1 MNFHFKAHCPRCG
14 TKNAAFTALSA
25 SSIFTPNLIDVFSI
39 CGICDRGAIATYSNA
54 GAFSH
59 SDFRSLKNCQLKSIS
74 PSPPSRKAPKY
85 TPDNIASFYVQGL
98 ASLFT
103 RHYDAAGSMFR
114 KTLDTGLKN
123 SFPAIQGSL
132 STRIKTAAKE
142 HQLTPSLADL
152 ADHIRLEGN
161 KAVHEEEP
169 FSAEEAEDLQA
180 FTELVLS
187 YLYFLPG
194 KLEEAQHKIA
204 VRSKQMTDHKP
215 RDAKTKG

>member
-14 TKNAAFTALSA
+14 TKNVAFTVLSA
-25 SSIFTPNLIDVFSI
+25 SSIFPPNLIDVFCV

-59 SDFRSLKNCQLKSIS
+59 SDYRSLKNCQFKGIS
-74 PSPPSRKAPKY
+74 PPPPSHKVPEY
-85 TPDNIASFYVQGL
+85 TPDNIASFYRQGL

-114 KTLDTGLKN
+114 KTLDTTLKN
-123 SFPAIQGSL
+123 SFPDIQGSL
-132 STRIKTAAKE
+132 SGRIKTAAE
-142 HQLTPSLADL
+142 QHQLTPALANL

-169 FSAEEAEDLQA
+169 FSSEEAEDLQA

-187 YLYFLPG
+187 YLYLLPG
-194 KLEEAQHKIA
+194 KLEEAQGKITA
-204 VRSKQMTDHKP
+204 RSEEMNAEDSIN
-215 RDAKTKG
+215 